1 MRLEAELQIQC
12 DTWTHENAGLFDF
25 ETRDL
30 FAKTYKVNFSPNIA
44 PPQKL
49 LLLQRGNLVWL
60 SRTRDRSAKELLQ
73 ICEDSGGLTVHSG
86 RVCHYDRDTQSLLW
100 RVAQQPTLL
109 SQGQL
114 IKLGRLQ
121 MRVSEISVSSHV
133 GRNSALE
140 KSMLTEFDTETVAPE
155 GHLEVESL
163 PERKVSS
170 LPVCRICYD
179 PSEPSNPLL
188 SPCAC
193 KGSMASIHVACLK
206 RWLTGKVI
214 QRQIDGLLS
223 YYLRDIACEL
233 CKVMLPSKVEHPV
246 GSGNFFDLG
255 GLQRPDVPHIIL
267 ESRIRGE
274 RSRGLHLVGVS
285 ERARKRMK
293 LGRGLSADV
302 RISDISVSRHHA
314 NLSLKDGAFYLQD
327 NNSRFGTLVSQG
339 TSVRL
344 DVGSTLV
351 LQCGRTLVTFNLKRP
366 QLWRSYLPRC
376 CSSQRSPTSMPVLI
390 AASDPVTEEDE
401 RVEDNDENFI
411 EQTSQAAGSLRG

>member
-1 MRLEAELQIQC
+1 MRLEGELQIQC

-25 ETRDL
+25 ETRDV
-30 FAKTYKVNFSPNIA
+30 FARTYKVNFTPDA
-44 PPQKL
+44 APQKL

-73 ICEDSGGLTVHSG
+73 ICEESGELVIQSG
-86 RVCHYDRDTQSLLW
+86 RICHYDRDSQSLLW
-100 RVAQQPTLL
+100 RVANKATPL
-109 SQGQL
+109 SEGQL

-121 MRVSEISVSSHV
+121 MRVSEVSVIPLH
-133 GRNSALE
+133 GRGTTLE
-140 KSMLTEFDTETVAPE
+140 KSMLADFDTDTIAPQDA
-155 GHLEVESL
+155 LFEVESL

-170 LPVCRICYD
+170 LPVCRICYE

-206 RWLTGKVI
+206 KWLTGKVI
-214 QRQIDGLLS
+214 QRQFNGFLS

-246 GSGNFFDLG
+246 GSGTFFDLS

-267 ESRIRGE
+267 ESRVRGE
-274 RSRGLHLVGVS
+274 RSRGLHLVGVA
-285 ERARKRMK
+285 ERERKRMK

-327 NNSRFGTLVSQG
+327 NHSRFGTLVSEG
-339 TSVRL
+339 TSLKVP
-344 DVGSTLV
+344 VGTPLL
-351 LQCGRTLVTFNLKRP
+351 LQCGRTLVTFNLNKPPR
-366 QLWRSYLPRC
+366 WRYYLPRW
-376 CSSQRSPTSMPVLI
+376 CSAQKRPTTMPVLI
-390 AASDPVTEEDE
+390 AASDPVTDEDSG
-401 RVEDNDENFI
+401 EDFT
-411 EQTSQAAGSLRG
+411 EQASQAAGSLRG